1 MKTENSTSANRLAF
15 KLSEASAILGVSTVS
30 LRRAIDRGL
39 IKPSR
44 AFRHILIPA
53 AELQRFLDATT
64 TGNLEKKEG
73 A

>member
-1 MKTENSTSANRLAF
+1 MTTSSTTSANRLAY

-53 AELQRFLDATT
+53 AELQRFLDTT
-64 TGNLEKKEG
+64 TTSNTKEG